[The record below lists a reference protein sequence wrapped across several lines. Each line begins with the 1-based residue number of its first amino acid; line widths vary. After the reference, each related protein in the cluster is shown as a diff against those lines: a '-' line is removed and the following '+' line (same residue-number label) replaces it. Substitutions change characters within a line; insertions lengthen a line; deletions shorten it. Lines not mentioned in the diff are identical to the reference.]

1 MGMKM
6 LSNFVLIVL
15 CISSANGFKF
25 NLEKLSRS
33 SGAFGSLFGGMSRA
47 KPITEYF
54 TLASN
59 VDEQEREAAK
69 TALEQNLVILA
80 CLDMGYWFPDIIQ

>member
-47 KPITEYF
+47 KPLTEYF

-59 VDEQEREAAK
+59 VDEQEREQK
-69 TALEQNLVILA
+69 R
-80 CLDMGYWFPDIIQ
+80 P